1 VEIEIQLDEERLNKL
16 TLIRQQT
23 NQNIAQVIQQAIDLY
38 YQQLQRL
45 QNGSIENQRQ
55 ELETAYREASLELD
69 PAWESTVADGLSDET
84 W

>member
-1 VEIEIQLDEERLNKL
+1 MEIEIQLDEERLNKL

-69 PAWESTVADGLSDET
+69 PAWEGTVADGLSDET